1 MYMAAETF
9 DPEGEVYSA
18 SGFVAADGTSFA
30 TPLTAGAAALLKQ
43 AHPSLNGRQ
52 IKSLLVNSASQTA
65 VASDDFGNTVDAQ
78 WMGAGLLNAATAIA
92 ANLTAVPSSASFG
105 IVNSIPSPIQIALTN
120 IGSGSVSLAASVS
133 CCSNNSG
140 GGYVT
145 TGVTPLKVAATLS
158 SATLA
163 AGAASTLT
171 ITLSGSVPVA
181 GEYSG
186 TVAVTGSATTLQ
198 IPFMFIFP
206 SGVGYNLVVSWPS
219 VACCDSNDNFYV
231 NGLAGS
237 DVNTG
242 AYPSLANLE
251 PASPIL
257 QITDPY
263 GAPVA
268 NASVAITATAGLTLK
283 GVSGAPACSPASST
297 TSITCSTDA
306 YGYLYFDAVMPASG
320 ATSALDIN
328 LNRLVGT
335 SIPIDF
341 YAASAP
347 TLSTGGVVDNAAG
360 LSTIAPGSYVSLY
373 GSGFTSNGYIDSN
386 TFSNLPLQIEGVMGE
401 RLCSVGVAGILLG
414 AGEGVWR
421 YRIPIQRGNR
431 RHRQLFAGILQLQ

>member
-1 MYMAAETF
+1 
-9 DPEGEVYSA
+9 
-18 SGFVAADGTSFA
+18 
-30 TPLTAGAAALLKQ
+30 
-43 AHPSLNGRQ
+43 
-52 IKSLLVNSASQTA
+52 
-65 VASDDFGNTVDAQ
+65 
-78 WMGAGLLNAATAIA
+78 
-92 ANLTAVPSSASFG
+92 
-105 IVNSIPSPIQIALTN
+105 
-120 IGSGSVSLAASVS
+120 
-133 CCSNNSG
+133 
-140 GGYVT
+140 
-145 TGVTPLKVAATLS
+145 
-158 SATLA
+158 
-163 AGAASTLT
+163 
-171 ITLSGSVPVA
+171 
-181 GEYSG
+181 
-186 TVAVTGSATTLQ
+186 
-198 IPFMFIFP
+198 MFIFP

-386 TFSNLPLQIEGVMGE
+386 TFSNLPLQIEGVMV
-401 RLCSVGVAGILLG
+401 SFDVGNGVTYPGYIVYISPNQVNVFAPWELQGYSSAQVKVYGDTGFPSNVVTVDIANSSPAFFNYNNGTAIATDLSYNLITTSNPAKRGSTILLWANG
-414 AGEGVWR
+414 LGPVTNQPYSGASAVAAPLSYTTTTPTVTIGGQKATVVYAVLAPGTAGEFQVAVTVPSNATTGSAVPVSLS
-421 YRIPIQRGNR
+421 IGGQTTEAATLPVQ
-431 RHRQLFAGILQLQ
+431 